1 MGNERVRTGAPKNGV
16 KAVSASSI
24 QIAFTYKGRNCR
36 ERLKLKPTPAN
47 LKRAEQHRAAI
58 LDAIERGTFDYATT
72 FPESQNRFLFAEYKG
87 EGYKLEDWLEQW
99 LERQQK
105 HLKSSTLDGYRK
117 IIFNILIPEF
127 GRKTLA
133 EFRRS
138 DVRDWCNKQDASNKR
153 LSNVQS
159 VLRASLQGAL
169 DDDLIESN
177 PLHGWCYSRKEAP
190 SPVDDIDPFTAD
202 EQNALLAACRDP
214 QHRNLFQFA
223 FWTGLRTSELV
234 ALKWGDIDWRRKIVR
249 ISRAKTQA
257 SDEHETTKTRRGTRD
272 VKLLDPALDAL
283 AAQKSHS
290 FLAGLEVFLNPLYG
304 APWVGDQAIRNSA
317 WIPALRKAGIR
328 YRNPYQT
335 RHTYASMML
344 TAGEYPVWIAG
355 QMGHAD
361 TAMIFRNYGRWIEDA
376 SSNSG
381 SKAVAMFSAPKIK
394 IKSPP
399 ESTP

>member
-1 MGNERVRTGAPKNGV
+1 MGDERKRTTVPKNGV
-16 KAVSASSI
+16 KIASASSI
-24 QIAFTYKGRNCR
+24 QIAFTYKTRNFR
-36 ERLKLKPTPAN
+36 ERLKLKPTTAN
-47 LKRAEQHRAAI
+47 LKRAAQHRAAI
-58 LDAIERGTFDYATT
+58 LDAIERGTFDYAAT
-72 FPESQNRFLFAEYKG
+72 FPESPNRFLFAEYKG

-99 LERQQK
+99 LERQKK
-105 HLKSSTLDGYRK
+105 HLKSSTHDGYRK
-117 IIFNILIPEF
+117 IVFNVLIPEF
-127 GRKTLA
+127 GQKTLS

-138 DVRDWCNKQDASNKR
+138 DVRDWCNKQKASNKR

-159 VLRASLQGAL
+159 VLRAALQAAL

-190 SPVDDIDPFTAD
+190 SPVDEIDPFTTD
-202 EQNALLAACRDP
+202 EQSALLAACRDP

-234 ALKWGDIDWRRKIVR
+234 ALKWGDIDWRRNIVR

-272 VKLLDPALDAL
+272 VKLLDPAVDAL
-283 AAQKSHS
+283 VAQKSHS
-290 FLAGLEVFLNPLYG
+290 YLAGLEVFLNPLYG
-304 APWVGDQAIRNSA
+304 EPWVGDQAIRSSA
-317 WIPALRKAGIR
+317 WIPALKRAGIR

-344 TAGEYPVWIAG
+344 SASENPVWIAG

-361 TAMIFRNYGRWIEDA
+361 TAMIFRNYGRWIEDT
-376 SSNSG
+376 SSNAG
-381 SKAVAMFSAPKIK
+381 SKAVAMFSISKKDAKPKS
-394 IKSPP
+394 KS
-399 ESTP
+399 